1 MKLVKGVKTST
12 RKKTVAKAI
21 ADLPE
26 TATKT
31 VAPAVKAAETT
42 TGSARSSAKPVTIEA
57 KIDVGF
63 GNALYLRGEGL
74 GLSWNQGVPLTCVD
88 GKTWKWTGE
97 TKGQLKFKLLI
108 TTRCGR
114 RAKTLWRRRDRR
126 WRFRRRF
133 KRRFGFL
140 KLQGAHPRS
149 RGWARLL
156 FVRARPAS
164 EHFHKIVV
172 ADVSPR

>member
-1 MKLVKGVKTST
+1 MKLVKGLKTST
-12 RKKTVAKAI
+12 RKKTVSKAI
-21 ADLPE
+21 ANLPE

-31 VAPAVKAAETT
+31 IAPAVKAAETT

-97 TKGQLKFKLLI
+97 TKEQLKFKLL
-108 TTRCGR
+108 
-114 RAKTLWRRRDRR
+114 LNDQVWS
-126 WRFRRRF
+126 
-133 KRRFGFL
+133 
-140 KLQGAHPRS
+140 QGEDLVATPGQRVEIS
-149 RGWARLL
+149 
-156 FVRARPAS
+156 PA
-164 EHFHKIVV
+164 F
-172 ADVSPR
+172 